1 MKIKEFRKKY
11 QEKDCRE
18 MTLQEETM
26 YEFCLSMKDMEK
38 AFEFIITMNEQGD
51 VTVED
56 AYELVDAS
64 MCALIDANQLLDCM
78 IKKQEKQG

>member
-1 MKIKEFRKKY
+1 MN
-11 QEKDCRE
+11 
-18 MTLQEETM
+18 
-26 YEFCLSMKDMEK
+26 EFCLIMKDMEK
-38 AFEFIITMNEQGD
+38 AFELIITMNEQGD

-64 MCALIDANQLLDCM
+64 MCALIDANQLLNCM